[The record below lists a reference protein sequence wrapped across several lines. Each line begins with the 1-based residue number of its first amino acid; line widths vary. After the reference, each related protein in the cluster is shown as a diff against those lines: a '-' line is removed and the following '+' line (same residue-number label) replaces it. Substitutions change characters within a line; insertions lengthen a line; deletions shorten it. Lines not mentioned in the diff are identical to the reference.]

1 MLPRALVVE
10 DDAPTRE
17 ALRAIVEGEG
27 FAVDAVAEGESA
39 LELIISQRYA
49 VVVLDIVLPRMSGA
63 AVMESLLETSPDI
76 LQSIIVVSGLDVGE
90 IRKLYPGVRE
100 ALGKP
105 VLPARLRK
113 ALRRFL
119 PGFDEASG
127 IFVA

>member
-1 MLPRALVVE
+1 MRPRALVVE

-27 FAVDAVAEGESA
+27 FAVDAVAEGERA
-39 LELIISQRYA
+39 LDLICSEHYA

-63 AVMESLLETSPDI
+63 AVMEALLETSPKV
-76 LQSIIVVSGLDVGE
+76 LESIVVLSGLDVSE
-90 IRKLYPGVRE
+90 IRELYPGVRE

-119 PGFDEASG
+119 PGSDEASG

>member
-10 DDAPTRE
+10 DDPTTRE
-17 ALRAIVEGEG
+17 ALRSIVEGEG
-27 FAVDAVAEGESA
+27 FIVDAVGEGERA
-39 LELIISQRYA
+39 LELIARDSYA

-63 AVMESLLETSPDI
+63 AVMEQLHHTSPAI
-76 LQSIIVVSGLDVGE
+76 LQSVVVVTGLDVSE
-90 IRKLYPGVRE
+90 IRKLYPTVRE

-113 ALRRFL
+113 AVRRFL
-119 PGFDEASG
+119 PGSDEASG

>member
-10 DDAPTRE
+10 DDAATRE

-27 FAVDAVAEGESA
+27 FAVDDVADGESA
-39 LELIISQRYA
+39 LERIMSERYA

-63 AVMESLLETSPDI
+63 AVMEAVLETSPDI
-76 LQSIIVVSGLDVGE
+76 LQSIIVVSGLDVSE